1 MSFQPVLPLGGYA
14 GWRFL
19 EKTLVRQQAGHAAAA
34 GPQRAEKHFREQIAG
49 VNSARDL
56 IADRQLLVISLT
68 AFGLRDDLPNRAFIE
83 RVLESSTTDRTS
95 FVNRLADRRYL
106 ALAEAFGFGDDAPPR
121 NKEPGFADRM
131 IDLYRDRRFEE
142 AVGEQDES
150 MRLALALRRDLTQMA
165 QRETGEQALWLT
177 VLGTPSLRKVFE
189 SAYRLPSGFG
199 ALDLD
204 RQVDIMRERT
214 RRMFN
219 DPGIAQFSDPTRVND
234 LIQRFLL
241 SQQLDQID
249 TARSNST
256 ALTLL
261 QAGQSSLRQLL
272 QR

>member
-19 EKTLVRQQAGHAAAA
+19 ERTLERQQAGHAAAA
-34 GPQRAEKHFREQIAG
+34 GPQRAEMHFRQQIAG
-49 VNSARDL
+49 VTSAREL
-56 IADRQLLVISLT
+56 VADRQLLAVALT

-83 RVLESSTTDRTS
+83 RVLESPTAERTS

-106 ALAEAFGFGDDAPPR
+106 ALAEAFGFGDGAPPR
-121 NKEPGFADRM
+121 NKTPGFAEKV
-131 IDLYRDRRFEE
+131 IGLYRDRRFEE
-142 AVGEQDES
+142 AVGDQDES
-150 MRLALALRRDLTQMA
+150 MRLALSLRRDLTQMA
-165 QRETGEQALWLT
+165 QREMSEQALWLT
-177 VLGTPSLRKVFE
+177 VLGTPSLRTVFE

-214 RRMFN
+214 RRVFN
-219 DPGIAQFSDPTRVND
+219 DPGIAQFSDPARLNG
-234 LIQRFLL
+234 LIQRFFL
-241 SQQLDQID
+241 SQQMDQANA
-249 TARSNST
+249 TGSSST